1 MKYNK
6 TLTLIISFI
15 PFIII
20 ILYILFRYYL
30 GTDYK
35 KTVNEET
42 FAVTIIITSFLWWY
56 LGGSKIY
63 TGYLVKRP
71 LQSKSR

>member
-6 TLTLIISFI
+6 TLALIISFI
-15 PFIII
+15 PFFII

-35 KTVNEET
+35 KTVNQET

-63 TGYLVKRP
+63 SGYLFTRP
-71 LQSKSR
+71 L